1 MNDKQ
6 LIVIAGPTAV
16 GKTSFSIEL
25 ALHFNTEII
34 SADSRQFFREM
45 NIGTAKPTSEE
56 MKTIKHHMIDFLSIT
71 EEYDAGKFSEEVEE
85 LLKELFLR
93 FDKIIV
99 VGGSGMY
106 VKALCDG
113 LDSMPE
119 VAGDIREE
127 LNKSWLNGNKETLL
141 NELQEND
148 SEYYEAVDHNNR
160 QRVTRGIEVFRA
172 TGLPYSSFRKG
183 NKRKANKDYSVV
195 KVGLELDRKELYD
208 RINGRM
214 HQMISNG
221 LFNEAQN
228 LYKHR
233 ELNALQTVGYREIF
247 SFLDGEYDKEE
258 TIRLLK
264 RNSRR
269 YAKRQMTW
277 FKRDEEFV
285 WFNPFDKEKVI
296 QYIEHCH
303 R

>member
-214 HQMISNG
+214 HQM
-221 LFNEAQN
+221 
-228 LYKHR
+228 
-233 ELNALQTVGYREIF
+233 
-247 SFLDGEYDKEE
+247 
-258 TIRLLK
+258 
-264 RNSRR
+264 
-269 YAKRQMTW
+269 
-277 FKRDEEFV
+277 
-285 WFNPFDKEKVI
+285 
-296 QYIEHCH
+296 
-303 R
+303 